1 MRCTPHAHTTQNNTT
16 TQQTRQPIKSTQSTH
31 PSNQPVS
38 QSTNPTNITH
48 TNNNTKTN
56 KKTLNEYIE
65 DTEDLVN
72 LKLDQHR
79 NQLIGIDL
87 VLTAFTTAMAV
98 MTAVAGFFGMN
109 LNSYIQEEPV
119 YFQLVTVSTTLGSL
133 AMFAAFIALMW
144 WKGILVL

>member
-1 MRCTPHAHTTQNNTT
+1 M
-16 TQQTRQPIKSTQSTH
+16 
-31 PSNQPVS
+31 
-38 QSTNPTNITH
+38 
-48 TNNNTKTN
+48 
-56 KKTLNEYIE
+56 
-65 DTEDLVN
+65 
-72 LKLDQHR
+72 
-79 NQLIGIDL
+79 
-87 VLTAFTTAMAV
+87 LTAFTTAMAV